1 MDDILRHRQI
11 EVTGSSLHI
20 VEAGDPANPPIVFV
34 HGFPTSWSSYRR
46 MLELAAPSAYAIAV
60 DLPGIGGST
69 GDPTDGT
76 KKAMAQKL
84 HDLFDVLGL
93 RDVTLVGGD
102 IGGMVVYAYLR
113 HLPGL
118 ARAVILHVVV
128 PGVFPWEIG
137 TRDPSMWHFHFN
149 AKPGLPEI
157 LVRDRERAFFDHWYD
172 ELSGDGTRITEQSRE
187 THVRAYRD
195 GSGGMATAF
204 SWYRA
209 MARDVADNAAATSEI
224 DTPLLYLHGEKPAG
238 HVLDPHIKG
247 FEAAG
252 ITNVTAAWV
261 PDSGHLAQEENP
273 EGYWALVAEFAGVP
287 NGLTPVA

>member
-1 MDDILRHRQI
+1 MDGALQHRQ
-11 EVTGSSLHI
+11 VQVGDSSLHI
-20 VEAGDPANPPIVFV
+20 VEAGSPDAPPVVFL
-34 HGFPTSWSSYRR
+34 HGFPTSWSSYER
-46 MLELAAPSAYAIAV
+46 MLRLAAPSAHAITV

-76 KKAMAQKL
+76 KKAVAGKL
-84 HDLFDVLGL
+84 HDLFETLGL

-102 IGGMVVYAYLR
+102 IGGMVTYAYLR
-113 HLPGL
+113 HMPGL

-149 AKPGLPEI
+149 AKPGLPEV
-157 LVRDRERAFFDHWYD
+157 LVQDRERAFFDHWYD
-172 ELSGDGTRITEQSRE
+172 ELSGDGSRITEESRE
-187 THVRAYRD
+187 THVAAYRAE
-195 GSGGMATAF
+195 GAMRTAF

-209 MARDVADNAAATSEI
+209 MDQDVRDNDAAAGPI
-224 DTPLLYLHGEKPAG
+224 DVPLLYLHGAKPAG
-238 HVLDPHIKG
+238 HTLEPHIKG

-252 ITNVTAAWV
+252 VTNLQAAWV

-273 EGYWALVAEFAGVP
+273 EAYWSLVSGFMSRERV
-287 NGLTPVA
+287 